1 MHTIYLK
8 KIFKH
13 RGAKTQR
20 NNALMTRHYYL
31 HLLFFV
37 AISFLSTSCKK
48 DHMLDCFKGT
58 GSDETESRSLP
69 AFNRIYVYTNMDVEI
84 YPGHE
89 FKIEVTAGN
98 KLIGSITTEVE
109 NSTLR
114 IRNEN
119 KCNWVWSFKNEF
131 KAKVWLPDLVEL
143 NNYGSGNITLK
154 DSIRANEFVY
164 NNWGATG
171 DVLMLLNTTSARPN
185 IHTGA
190 ANITMRGHVGVL
202 YLYNNGVGVVDARDC
217 DSDIIFTE
225 SVAPNNQYVN
235 ANNEL
240 YAKISYTGDIYY
252 KGNPTTIKQEGLG
265 KGRLIKLD

>member
-1 MHTIYLK
+1 MHTTYFK
-8 KIFKH
+8 NIFKH
-13 RGAKTQR
+13 TDAKTLR
-20 NNALMTRHYYL
+20 NSAWMMRYYYL
-31 HLLFFV
+31 YLFFFV
-37 AISFLSTSCKK
+37 AISILNTSCEK

-58 GSDETESRSLP
+58 GSDETESRSTP
-69 AFNRIYVYTNMDVEI
+69 AFNRIYIYNNMDVEI

-89 FKIEVTAGN
+89 FKIEITAGS
-98 KLIGSITTEVE
+98 KLIESITTEVE

-119 KCNWVWSFKNEF
+119 KCNWVRSFKNEF

-143 NNYGSGNITLK
+143 NNYGSGNIILK
-154 DSIRANEFVY
+154 DTIRANEFVY

-171 DVLMLLNTTSARPN
+171 DVLMLFNTGSAHPN

-190 ANITMRGHVGVL
+190 ANVTMRGHIGVL
-202 YLYNNGVGVVDARDC
+202 YLHNNGVGVVDARDC

-235 ANNEL
+235 ANHEL
-240 YAKISYTGDIYY
+240 YAKISYSGDIYY
-252 KGNPTTIKQEGLG
+252 KGNPTTIKLEGVG